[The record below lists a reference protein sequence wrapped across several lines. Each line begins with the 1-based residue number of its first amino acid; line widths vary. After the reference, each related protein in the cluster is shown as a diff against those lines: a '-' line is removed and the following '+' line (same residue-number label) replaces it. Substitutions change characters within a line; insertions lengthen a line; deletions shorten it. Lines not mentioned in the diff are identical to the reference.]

1 MIPANSSLRISCFA
15 PIVNEN
21 SRILILGSIPSPIS
35 LQRNQ
40 YYGNPNNKFWPI
52 IYDLFGH
59 STPEEDYQARCRF
72 LLEHQ
77 LGLWD
82 VFGSAN
88 REGAADANIKNH
100 VVNDF
105 PMLFRQYP
113 QIQRIVFN
121 GLKAEDGFKRAF
133 PELFKVINHV
143 RVYSTSGA
151 CAKKYEVK
159 LQNWR
164 ERIINLK

>member
-1 MIPANSSLRISCFA
+1 VNTIPRILCFDQ
-15 PIVNEN
+15 IVNEHTK
-21 SRILILGSIPSPIS
+21 ILILGSLPSPIS

-88 REGAADANIKNH
+88 REGAADSNIQNAI
-100 VVNDF
+100 VNDF
-105 PMLFRQYP
+105 PTLFKQYP
-113 QIQRIVFN
+113 QIQRIIFN
-121 GLKAEDGFKRAF
+121 GLTAEENFKSAY
-133 PELFKVINHV
+133 PDVCNQIDCI
-143 RVYSTSGA
+143 RVMSTSPA
-151 CAKKYEVK
+151 LARRYEEK

-164 ERIINLK
+164 EGLTR